1 MTPYWLGL
9 HWSGWLVLALLA
21 ALLLLLAGLWAAGRF
36 VRLKRGRPSAVLP
49 TAPGETALDR
59 LLEPL
64 ERAHAGQTG
73 LKLLPDA
80 REALALRLS
89 AMRSAERS
97 LDLMYYIWEDD
108 LTGRLMAEAALAA
121 ADRGVRVR
129 MLIDDVNLIR
139 RDPAYRALD
148 RHPKIE
154 LRLFNPIRNGHN
166 AVLRGLEVLFNL
178 MPYNRRMHNKLFIAD
193 MRLAVTGGR
202 NVGDAYFGARSGKGL
217 DFDDLDVLVAG
228 PALRGMGALFDRFW
242 NSDVALPTRKLFL
255 GKTSRLRRYR
265 HRLARYLSQ
274 PENRKRLAKLALPP
288 PDAGTAPLDTDG
300 LHWSGGIEF
309 LADPPEKTLGTRR
322 NGWLPGALV
331 PILRSAKRE
340 LRIMTPYF
348 VPGARGME
356 MLLDLAKQGVQIE
369 IITNGLGRSDSVLVY
384 GAYRWYRPKLLD
396 AGIRVFEAA
405 YSDQPETMLH
415 AKTFL
420 VDGERAFV
428 GSFNFDMRSAFLNT
442 ELGVVFDDPALVT
455 ELTGLFDT
463 ACTPRRGWRVSKDGR
478 FTRWTR
484 GAESTRHEPG
494 TNWWKRG
501 LTFCIGH
508 LPIHTF
514 L

>member
-1 MTPYWLGL
+1 VSSYAAGL
-9 HWSGWLVLALLA
+9 HWSGWLVLAVLA

-36 VRLKRGRPSAVLP
+36 ARLKRGRPSAVLP
-49 TAPGETALDR
+49 PLEEETALDR

-64 ERAHAGQTG
+64 ERACPGQSA
-73 LKLLPDA
+73 LRLVPDS
-80 REALALRLS
+80 RDALALRLT
-89 AMRSAERS
+89 AMRCAERS

-108 LTGRLMAEAALAA
+108 LTGRLMAEAALDA

-148 RHPKIE
+148 RHPRIE
-154 LRLFNPIRNGHN
+154 VRLFNPIRNGHN
-166 AVLRGLEVLFNL
+166 AVLRGLELLFNL
-178 MPYNRRMHNKLFIAD
+178 LPYNRRMHNKLFLAD
-193 MRLAVTGGR
+193 MRLAITGGR
-202 NVGDAYFGARSGKGL
+202 NVGDAYFGARAGRGL

-228 PALRGMGALFDRFW
+228 PALRDMGALFDRFW
-242 NSDVALPTRKLFL
+242 NSDVALPTRTLFL
-255 GKTSRLRRYR
+255 NKTSRLRRFR
-265 HRLARYLSQ
+265 QRLARFFAR
-274 PENRKRLAKLALPP
+274 PENRRRLESLSLPAP
-288 PDAGTAPLDTDG
+288 GAGTGPLGIGGLTWSDG
-300 LHWSGGIEF
+300 VEF
-309 LADPPEKTLGTRR
+309 MGDPPEKTLGTRR
-322 NGWLPGALV
+322 NGWLPGALA
-331 PILRSAKRE
+331 PILRSARRE

-348 VPGARGME
+348 VPGPRGME
-356 MLLDLAKQGVQIE
+356 MLLDLARQGVQIE
-369 IITNGLGRSDSVLVY
+369 VITNGLGRSDSVLVY
-384 GAYRWYRPKLLD
+384 GAYRWYRPQLLD
-396 AGIRVFEAA
+396 AGIRVIETA
-405 YSDQPETMLH
+405 YSDMPDTMLH
-415 AKTFL
+415 AKSFL

-442 ELGVVFDDPALVT
+442 ELGVVFDDPALVA

-484 GAESTRHEPG
+484 GAESTRQEPG

-508 LPIHTF
+508 LPIHSF